1 MTDSIKSNIP
11 SNSGRL
17 IKNILDISN
26 VSQRECAENMGGHDK
41 YLSNFIYKPGE
52 IDFGRNFSYN
62 FLASIY
68 HALSINRKNT
78 RANEDFDK
86 IIQNENNLNYGLK
99 NKLLIPALERHI
111 LALAKIEK
119 TIFNERQEQILDNY
133 IQQIFPEEV
142 SEYDKFL
149 RDMDHQREGFKN
161 IENVKLSYYEPKN
174 LASVIKGMK
183 NRIDKDDADLISFTP
198 SDQGFKKF
206 KKFEK
211 RAESINNF
219 YFVCEKLRESYLPSF
234 YSPTDFKEAEMPYFN
249 KGNFLIK
256 RSVIN
261 NLKKS
266 NIAGGEVVIKSGKF
280 SFEPNEEKEVKQKK
294 SWFFGKRK
302 GEYGEHNEEKLIQME
317 LDKVKLEASLMAES
331 IQKETYLKEKIKYN
345 QKKSLE
351 DYENLKNRIS
361 ITLAENKKLKEEL
374 LAYKKL
380 SLDVNKENEQEK
392 LIKQGKDVRKLA
404 AKGNKITLAD
414 IDWLVNKH
422 GNTKIIRDFVNKLGL
437 FKLDLP
443 ESEKIPDLFEDSE
456 KIILPKE
463 EKKRA

>member
-1 MTDSIKSNIP
+1 
-11 SNSGRL
+11 
-17 IKNILDISN
+17 
-26 VSQRECAENMGGHDK
+26 
-41 YLSNFIYKPGE
+41 
-52 IDFGRNFSYN
+52 
-62 FLASIY
+62 
-68 HALSINRKNT
+68 
-78 RANEDFDK
+78 
-86 IIQNENNLNYGLK
+86 
-99 NKLLIPALERHI
+99 
-111 LALAKIEK
+111 
-119 TIFNERQEQILDNY
+119 
-133 IQQIFPEEV
+133 
-142 SEYDKFL
+142 
-149 RDMDHQREGFKN
+149 
-161 IENVKLSYYEPKN
+161 
-174 LASVIKGMK
+174 
-183 NRIDKDDADLISFTP
+183 
-198 SDQGFKKF
+198 
-206 KKFEK
+206 
-211 RAESINNF
+211 
-219 YFVCEKLRESYLPSF
+219 
-234 YSPTDFKEAEMPYFN
+234 
-249 KGNFLIK
+249 
-256 RSVIN
+256 
-261 NLKKS
+261 
-266 NIAGGEVVIKSGKF
+266 
-280 SFEPNEEKEVKQKK
+280 
-294 SWFFGKRK
+294 
-302 GEYGEHNEEKLIQME
+302 ME

-351 DYENLKNRIS
+351 DYENLKNKIS